1 MAHEFDLIRTF
12 FQPLSQV
19 ATQDVGIGDDGAVLS
34 CPPRQQLVVVTDTMV
49 EGVHF
54 PLETAPEDIGWKA
67 LAVNL
72 SDLAAMAA
80 KPAFFSL
87 ALSLPESKNHQ
98 AWLKAFSSGLRDLA
112 EHHQVPLIGGDTTRS
127 DRLTVT
133 VTAHG
138 WVPEGQA
145 LLRSGARPG
154 DGLYVSGYIGDG
166 ALGLM
171 VVNEAL
177 DAEAYAGALQKL
189 NRPEPRVALG
199 ALLADLAS
207 SAIDVSDGLLADI
220 AHLLEASQ
228 CGCELDVATVPYSQI
243 MQGYLA
249 QNAQAWALP
258 LTGGDDYELCFTVP
272 AEKEAL
278 LKERIQPLNLPITEI
293 GRITAGTGVVLKNAP
308 KGVQTLE
315 HLGFQH
321 F

>member
-19 ATQDVGIGDDGAVLS
+19 ATPDIGIGDDGAVLS
-34 CPPRQQLVVVTDTMV
+34 CPQGQQLVVVTDTLV

-54 PLETAPEDIGWKA
+54 PIDTAPEDIGWKA

-72 SDLAAMAA
+72 SDLAAMGAC
-80 KPAFFSL
+80 PAFFSL

-112 EHHQVPLIGGDTTRS
+112 EDYQVPLIGGDTTCS

-138 WVPEGQA
+138 WVPAGEA
-145 LLRSGARPG
+145 LRRSGANPG
-154 DGLYVSGYIGDG
+154 DGLYVSGHIGDG
-166 ALGLM
+166 ALGLIA
-171 VVNEAL
+171 VNESL
-177 DAEAYAGALQKL
+177 NVEDYAGALQKL

-199 ALLADLAS
+199 SLLSDLAS

-220 AHLLEASQ
+220 EHLLEASQ
-228 CGCELDVATVPYSQI
+228 CGCEVNVAAVPYSQA
-243 MQGYLA
+243 MRGYLA
-249 QNAQAWALP
+249 QNHQAWSLP

-272 AEKEAL
+272 AEKEVL
-278 LKERIQPLNLPITEI
+278 LKERTCHLNLPITQI
-293 GRITAGTGVVLKNAP
+293 GRIITGTGVVLKNAP

-315 HLGFQH
+315 HLGYQH